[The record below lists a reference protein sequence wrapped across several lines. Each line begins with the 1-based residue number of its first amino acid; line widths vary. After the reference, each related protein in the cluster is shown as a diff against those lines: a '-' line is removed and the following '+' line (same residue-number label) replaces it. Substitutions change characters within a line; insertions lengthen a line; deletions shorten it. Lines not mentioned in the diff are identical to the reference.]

1 MPLPIIPAN
10 SAADSGNQNGI
21 FGFGY
26 IHSPASWLAMTN
38 IVANTGV
45 VATDTTGVGIVRRE
59 LAGCQYGGD
68 KGIFGYGTGPTLT
81 PASYTSITNLVS
93 NTGVV
98 ATDTA
103 GVGFARGFLA
113 ACSYGDDKGIFG
125 FGHRGGFLSMT
136 NLVTNTGVVGTD
148 VTGVGANRR
157 FLGACEYGDDK
168 GIFGYGG
175 SPSNQN
181 ITNLVSNTGVVATD
195 VTGVG
200 TASQDLAACEY
211 GGDKGIFGYGYN
223 GSSAVGMTNLVS
235 NAGVVATDVSVVGTA
250 RTGPAGCSF
259 NT

>member
-1 MPLPIIPAN
+1 MPLPIVPAN

-98 ATDTA
+98 ATDT
-103 GVGFARGFLA
+103 
-113 ACSYGDDKGIFG
+113 
-125 FGHRGGFLSMT
+125 
-136 NLVTNTGVVGTD
+136 
-148 VTGVGANRR
+148 
-157 FLGACEYGDDK
+157 
-168 GIFGYGG
+168 
-175 SPSNQN
+175 
-181 ITNLVSNTGVVATD
+181 
-195 VTGVG
+195 TGVG
-200 TASQDLAACEY
+200 TGRINLAGTQY
-211 GGDKGIFGYGYN
+211 GGDKGIFGYGEN
-223 GSSAVGMTNLVS
+223 PEFAELSMTNLIS
-235 NAGVVATDVSVVGTA
+235 NTGVQATDTTGVGTA
-250 RTGPAGCSF
+250 RALLAACSY
-259 NT
+259 N

>member
-1 MPLPIIPAN
+1 MPLPIVPAN

-103 GVGFARGFLA
+103 GVGTARQMLT
-113 ACSYGDDKGIFG
+113 ACSFGGDQ
-125 FGHRGGFLSMT
+125 
-136 NLVTNTGVVGTD
+136 
-148 VTGVGANRR
+148 
-157 FLGACEYGDDK
+157 
-168 GIFGYGG
+168 GIFGYGNA
-175 SPSNQN
+175 SPGYSA

-195 VTGVG
+195 TAGVG
-200 TASQDLAACEY
+200 TGRTDLAGTQY
-211 GGDKGIFGYGYN
+211 GGDKGIFGYGQN
-223 GSSAVGMTNLVS
+223 PEHTAFSVTNLIS
-235 NAGVVATDVSVVGTA
+235 NTGVQATDTTGVGTA
-250 RTGPAGCSF
+250 RALLAACSY
-259 NT
+259 N